1 MQEEGWKGSGAK
13 GEHKRRGNE
22 FPNVN
27 KNNKIWINPNWK
39 YSSADFHAGKYSV
52 CREIIIVDFCAKTQL
67 LPSSWLILGG
77 GGGGGGIVAKEEE
90 EESLSLRPPANSPL
104 PSSPPIIHQE
114 EKGKFKN
121 SSSSSCMRWS
131 GKNMDLSI
139 EHFLAFLPRLNSFLE
154 QEYSQFSLSHMS
166 LSSEARTI
174 RQSSFRLFFC
184 ERTKKEEEENSFFS
198 FVVVVSVVTIFPT
211 QSFNVQQE
219 REREINMKSESKTT
233 TFWGE

>member
-1 MQEEGWKGSGAK
+1 MGDCS
-13 GEHKRRGNE
+13 
-22 FPNVN
+22 F
-27 KNNKIWINPNWK
+27 
-39 YSSADFHAGKYSV
+39 
-52 CREIIIVDFCAKTQL
+52 CREIIIVDFCAQTQL

-114 EKGKFKN
+114 EEKGKFKN
-121 SSSSSCMRWS
+121 FSSSCMRWS
-131 GKNMDLSI
+131 GENMDLSI
-139 EHFLAFLPRLNSFLE
+139 EHFSSFLPSVNSFLA

-198 FVVVVSVVTIFPT
+198 FVVVSVVTIFPT